1 MASTL
6 RDGSGDGA
14 VTGDTLPELD
24 RISVDTIPAV
34 IIQLA
39 ARLAAAQRTP
49 TNVAVV
55 MPKLP
60 EQLLSLEEVAG
71 LLKLPKSSAYELA
84 RRGDITTIRV
94 GKKYLRVR
102 RADFDA
108 YVSARAQASLD
119 NGLNVTLSSGRAE
132 HRGRGNPLHP
142 TTSRPHARGIRAAR
156 RRALGDGQPVG
167 ERDVGRS

>member
-1 MASTL
+1 MPNTL
-6 RDGSGDGA
+6 GKGSMDVGVA
-14 VTGDTLPELD
+14 VETLPEFD
-24 RISVDTIPAV
+24 RICVDTIPAV

-39 ARLAAAQRTP
+39 ARLAAAQCTP
-49 TNVAVV
+49 TDVSAV
-55 MPKLP
+55 MPKPP
-60 EQLLSLEEVAG
+60 EQLLSLEDVAG

-132 HRGRGNPLHP
+132 HHGSGDPANP
-142 TTSRPHARGIRAAR
+142 TTPRPHARGIRAAR
-156 RRALGDGQPVG
+156 RRALRDGQPVG
-167 ERDVGRS
+167 EREFGRS